1 MFFKQWSKAALEY
14 LSSFNVDK
22 NPVVQYKVFR
32 YDPFINAEPWVQLY
46 FIKDEEQSS
55 MLLDNLF
62 FIKNEKDESFSFRRS
77 CREGICGSCA
87 MNING
92 ENALSCL
99 YIMKE
104 HINLLNNEVRIYPL
118 PHMPVVKDL
127 IVCMKHFYLQYKS
140 INPFLQKNSIS
151 YIFDSSI
158 KSISNFFIG
167 NVKMYLSAPKKENI
181 QHDRYLLNG
190 LYECILCACC
200 STSCPSY
207 WWNRDRYLGPA
218 ILLQSYR
225 WIIDSRDDFFEN
237 RLDQVNDVY
246 KIGRCH
252 SILNCVSCCPKGL
265 NPAEAINNIKL
276 LLAIRDGVV
285 NFKHSK
291 WTKLED
297 LDREY
302 NKQYSNYDAL
312 IK

>member
-1 MFFKQWSKAALEY
+1 MLLSNFPIDPNAL
-14 LSSFNVDK
+14 
-22 NPVVQYKVFR
+22 VQYKVFR

-46 FIKDEEQSS
+46 FIPSDSHSS

-62 FIKNEKDESFSFRRS
+62 YLKNEKDESLSYRRS

-92 ENALSCL
+92 ENALACL

-104 HINLLNNEVRIYPL
+104 HLNILNNEVRIFPL

-140 INPFLQKNSIS
+140 INPFLLKNSMSNVNIELS
-151 YIFDSSI
+151 KNLLSFLFNSS
-158 KSISNFFIG
+158 
-167 NVKMYLSAPKKENI
+167 MLLTLPKKENI
-181 QHDRYLLNG
+181 QFDRYLLNG

-207 WWNRDRYLGPA
+207 WWNKDRYLGPA

-225 WIIDSRDDFFEN
+225 WLIDSRDDFFFS
-237 RLDQVNDVY
+237 RLAQLDDVY
-246 KIGRCH
+246 KVGRCH

-276 LLAIRDGVV
+276 LINL
-285 NFKHSK
+285 N
-291 WTKLED
+291 
-297 LDREY
+297 
-302 NKQYSNYDAL
+302 NN
-312 IK
+312 

>member
-1 MFFKQWSKAALEY
+1 MFLKATKKLET
-14 LSSFNVDK
+14 LFNSLTVSNNTLVK
-22 NPVVQYKVFR
+22 YKVFR
-32 YDPFINAEPWVQLY
+32 YDPFLNNEPWVQLY
-46 FIKDEEQSS
+46 FIPKEVESS

-62 FIKNEKDESFSFRRS
+62 YSKNEKDESISFRRS

-92 ENALSCL
+92 ENALACL

-104 HINLLNNEVRIYPL
+104 HASFNDEIRIYPL

-140 INPFLQKNSIS
+140 INPFLINPKINSL
-151 YIFDSSI
+151 
-158 KSISNFFIG
+158 FIQWDLLKRLNIVSG
-167 NVKMYLSAPKKENI
+167 TVCAPKKENI

-218 ILLQSYR
+218 VLLQSYR
-225 WIIDSRDDFFEN
+225 WLIDSRDNGFFN
-237 RLDQVNDVY
+237 RLINLDDVY
-246 KIGRCH
+246 KVGRCH
-252 SILNCVSCCPKGL
+252 SILNCVSCCPKDL

-276 LLAIRDGVV
+276 LI
-285 NFKHSK
+285 
-291 WTKLED
+291 D
-297 LDREY
+297 LYNSSDFDDRYEY
-302 NKQYSNYDAL
+302 EKDLSETSFINNK
-312 IK
+312 

>member
-1 MFFKQWSKAALEY
+1 VFLKKILNIPSTL
-14 LSSFNVDK
+14 LSHFPVDTSSL
-22 NPVVQYKVFR
+22 VQYRVFR

-46 FIKDEEQSS
+46 FITLGAQSS

-62 FIKNEKDESFSFRRS
+62 YLKNEKDESLAFRRS

-92 ENALSCL
+92 ENALACL

-104 HINLLNNEVRIYPL
+104 HLNVLNNELRIFPL

-140 INPFLQKNSIS
+140 INPFLLKNSMTYIS
-151 YIFDSSI
+151 SNLKNSLFSFFYNTNIFVS
-158 KSISNFFIG
+158 
-167 NVKMYLSAPKKENI
+167 LPKKENI
-181 QHDRYLLNG
+181 QFDRYLLNG

-207 WWNRDRYLGPA
+207 WWNKDRYLGPA
-218 ILLQSYR
+218 VLLQSYR
-225 WIIDSRDDFFEN
+225 WLIDSRDDFFFS
-237 RLDQVNDVY
+237 RLSQVNDVY
-246 KIGRCH
+246 KVGRCH

-276 LLAIRDGVV
+276 LINMNL
-285 NFKHSK
+285 N
-291 WTKLED
+291 
-297 LDREY
+297 
-302 NKQYSNYDAL
+302 
-312 IK
+312 

>member
-1 MFFKQWSKAALEY
+1 VFFKKILNIPSTL
-14 LSSFNVDK
+14 LSNFPVDTSSL
-22 NPVVQYKVFR
+22 VQYRVFR

-46 FIKDEEQSS
+46 FITLGAQSS

-62 FIKNEKDESFSFRRS
+62 YLKNEKDESLAFRRS

-92 ENALSCL
+92 ENALACL

-104 HINLLNNEVRIYPL
+104 HLNVLNNELRIFPL

-140 INPFLQKNSIS
+140 INPFLLKNSMTYIS
-151 YIFDSSI
+151 SDLKNSLFSFFYNTSIFVS
-158 KSISNFFIG
+158 
-167 NVKMYLSAPKKENI
+167 LPKKENI
-181 QHDRYLLNG
+181 QFDRYLLNG

-207 WWNRDRYLGPA
+207 WWNKDRYLGPA
-218 ILLQSYR
+218 VLLQSYR
-225 WIIDSRDDFFEN
+225 WLIDSRDDFFFS
-237 RLDQVNDVY
+237 RLSQVNDVY
-246 KIGRCH
+246 KVGRCH

-276 LLAIRDGVV
+276 LINMNL
-285 NFKHSK
+285 N
-291 WTKLED
+291 
-297 LDREY
+297 
-302 NKQYSNYDAL
+302 
-312 IK
+312 

>member
-1 MFFKQWSKAALEY
+1 MFFKKILNVSSTLLSNFPIDPNAL
-14 LSSFNVDK
+14 
-22 NPVVQYKVFR
+22 VQYKVFR

-46 FIKDEEQSS
+46 FIPSEFHSS

-62 FIKNEKDESFSFRRS
+62 YLKNEKDESLSYRRS

-92 ENALSCL
+92 ENALACL

-104 HINLLNNEVRIYPL
+104 HLNILNNEVRIFPL

-140 INPFLQKNSIS
+140 INPFLLKNSIS
-151 YIFDSSI
+151 NVSVELGKNLLSFLFNSS
-158 KSISNFFIG
+158 
-167 NVKMYLSAPKKENI
+167 MLLTLPKKENI
-181 QHDRYLLNG
+181 QFDRYLLNG

-207 WWNRDRYLGPA
+207 WWNKDRYLGPA

-225 WIIDSRDDFFEN
+225 WLIDSRDDFFFS
-237 RLDQVNDVY
+237 RLAQLDDVY
-246 KIGRCH
+246 KVGRCH

-276 LLAIRDGVV
+276 LINL
-285 NFKHSK
+285 N
-291 WTKLED
+291 
-297 LDREY
+297 
-302 NKQYSNYDAL
+302 NN
-312 IK
+312 

>member
-1 MFFKQWSKAALEY
+1 M
-14 LSSFNVDK
+14 VDTDTL
-22 NPVVQYKVFR
+22 VQYKVFR
-32 YDPFINAEPWVQLY
+32 YDPFLNAEPWVQLF
-46 FIKDEEQSS
+46 FINTNAQSS

-62 FIKNEKDESFSFRRS
+62 YLKNEKDEGLSFRRS

-92 ENALSCL
+92 ENALACL

-104 HINLLNNEVRIYPL
+104 HINSINNEVRIFPL

-140 INPFLQKNSIS
+140 INPFLLKDSL
-151 YIFDSSI
+151 SSI
-158 KSISNFFIG
+158 FYDLYIMENISFFYY
-167 NVKMYLSAPKKENI
+167 NLKMNISLPRKENI
-181 QHDRYLLNG
+181 QFDRYLLNG

-225 WIIDSRDDFFEN
+225 WLIDSRDDFFFQ
-237 RLDQVNDVY
+237 RLAQVNDVY
-246 KIGRCH
+246 KVGRCH

-276 LLAIRDGVV
+276 LIHL
-285 NFKHSK
+285 N
-291 WTKLED
+291 
-297 LDREY
+297 LD
-302 NKQYSNYDAL
+302 
-312 IK
+312 

>member
-1 MFFKQWSKAALEY
+1 MFFKKILNIPSTL
-14 LSSFNVDK
+14 LSNFPVDTSSL
-22 NPVVQYKVFR
+22 VQYRVFR

-46 FIKDEEQSS
+46 FITLGAQSS

-62 FIKNEKDESFSFRRS
+62 YLKNEKDESLAFRRS

-92 ENALSCL
+92 ENALACL

-104 HINLLNNEVRIYPL
+104 HLNVLNNELRIFPL

-140 INPFLQKNSIS
+140 INPFLLKNSIT
-151 YIFDSSI
+151 YISSNLKDSLFFLFYNTSI
-158 KSISNFFIG
+158 LVS
-167 NVKMYLSAPKKENI
+167 LPKKENI
-181 QHDRYLLNG
+181 QFDRYLLNG

-207 WWNRDRYLGPA
+207 WWNKDRYLGPA
-218 ILLQSYR
+218 VLLQSYR
-225 WIIDSRDDFFEN
+225 WLIDSRDDFFFS
-237 RLDQVNDVY
+237 RLSQVNDVY
-246 KIGRCH
+246 KVGRCH

-276 LLAIRDGVV
+276 LINMNL
-285 NFKHSK
+285 N
-291 WTKLED
+291 
-297 LDREY
+297 
-302 NKQYSNYDAL
+302 
-312 IK
+312 

>member
-1 MFFKQWSKAALEY
+1 MFFKKILNIPSTL
-14 LSSFNVDK
+14 LSNFPVDTSSL
-22 NPVVQYKVFR
+22 VQYRVFR

-46 FIKDEEQSS
+46 FITIGAQSS

-62 FIKNEKDESFSFRRS
+62 YLKNEKDESLAFRRS

-92 ENALSCL
+92 ENALACL

-104 HINLLNNEVRIYPL
+104 HLNVLNNELRIFPL

-140 INPFLQKNSIS
+140 INPFLLKNSMTYIS
-151 YIFDSSI
+151 SDLKNSLFS
-158 KSISNFFIG
+158 FFY
-167 NVKMYLSAPKKENI
+167 NTSMFVSLPKKENI
-181 QHDRYLLNG
+181 QFDRYLLNG

-207 WWNRDRYLGPA
+207 WWNKDRYLGPA
-218 ILLQSYR
+218 VLLQSYR
-225 WIIDSRDDFFEN
+225 WLIDSRDDFFFS
-237 RLDQVNDVY
+237 RLSQVNDVY
-246 KIGRCH
+246 KVGRCH

-276 LLAIRDGVV
+276 LINMNL
-285 NFKHSK
+285 N
-291 WTKLED
+291 
-297 LDREY
+297 
-302 NKQYSNYDAL
+302 
-312 IK
+312 

>member
-1 MFFKQWSKAALEY
+1 MFFKNLLTNSLFSNFSIDPQGLT
-14 LSSFNVDK
+14 
-22 NPVVQYKVFR
+22 QYKVFR
-32 YDPFINAEPWVQLY
+32 YDPFVNAEPWVQLY
-46 FIKDEEQSS
+46 FISNEQQSS

-62 FIKNEKDESFSFRRS
+62 YLKNEKDEGISFRRS

-92 ENALSCL
+92 ENALACL

-104 HINLLNNEVRIYPL
+104 HINALNNEVRIFPL

-140 INPFLQKNSIS
+140 INPFLLKHNLS
-151 YIFDSSI
+151 YVLV
-158 KSISNFFIG
+158 NFRKQFSTFLLNTHFI
-167 NVKMYLSAPKKENI
+167 VSLPIKENI

-207 WWNRDRYLGPA
+207 WWNKDRYLGPA

-225 WIIDSRDDFFEN
+225 WLIDSRDDFFFS
-237 RLDQVNDVY
+237 RLSQVNDAY
-246 KIGRCH
+246 KVGRCH

-276 LLAIRDGVV
+276 LIHL
-285 NFKHSK
+285 N
-291 WTKLED
+291 
-297 LDREY
+297 LD
-302 NKQYSNYDAL
+302 
-312 IK
+312 

>member
-1 MFFKQWSKAALEY
+1 MFLKKIFNI
-14 LSSFNVDK
+14 SSNLFSNFNIDS
-22 NPVVQYKVFR
+22 NSMIQYKVFR

-46 FIKDEEQSS
+46 FISNENQSS

-62 FIKNEKDESFSFRRS
+62 YLKNERDESISYRRS

-92 ENALSCL
+92 ENALACL

-104 HINLLNNEVRIYPL
+104 HLNVLNNEVRIFPL

-140 INPFLQKNSIS
+140 INPFLLKHSLSHVSVNLKKSILG
-151 YIFDSSI
+151 FFFNSSI
-158 KSISNFFIG
+158 LVSS
-167 NVKMYLSAPKKENI
+167 PKKENI
-181 QHDRYLLNG
+181 QFDRYLLNG

-207 WWNRDRYLGPA
+207 WWNKDRYLGPA

-225 WIIDSRDDFFEN
+225 WLIDSRDDFFFS
-237 RLDQVNDVY
+237 RLSQLDDVY
-246 KIGRCH
+246 KVGRCH

-276 LLAIRDGVV
+276 LINL
-285 NFKHSK
+285 
-291 WTKLED
+291 
-297 LDREY
+297 
-302 NKQYSNYDAL
+302 NK
-312 IK
+312 

>member
-1 MFFKQWSKAALEY
+1 MFFKKILNIPSTL
-14 LSSFNVDK
+14 LSNFPVDTSSL
-22 NPVVQYKVFR
+22 VQYRVFR

-46 FIKDEEQSS
+46 FITLGAQAS

-62 FIKNEKDESFSFRRS
+62 YLKNEKDESLAFRRS

-92 ENALSCL
+92 ENALACL

-104 HINLLNNEVRIYPL
+104 HLNVLNNELRIFPL

-140 INPFLQKNSIS
+140 INPFLLKNSMS
-151 YIFDSSI
+151 YISSDL
-158 KSISNFFIG
+158 KNSLFSFFYNTSILVS
-167 NVKMYLSAPKKENI
+167 LPKKENI
-181 QHDRYLLNG
+181 QFDRYLLNG

-207 WWNRDRYLGPA
+207 WWNKDRYLGPA
-218 ILLQSYR
+218 VLLQSYR
-225 WIIDSRDDFFEN
+225 WLIDSRDDFFFS
-237 RLDQVNDVY
+237 RLSQVNDVY
-246 KIGRCH
+246 KVGRCH

-276 LLAIRDGVV
+276 LINMNL
-285 NFKHSK
+285 N
-291 WTKLED
+291 
-297 LDREY
+297 
-302 NKQYSNYDAL
+302 
-312 IK
+312 

>member
-1 MFFKQWSKAALEY
+1 VFFKNL
-14 LSSFNVDK
+14 LTNNLFSSFHVDSSGLT
-22 NPVVQYKVFR
+22 QYKVFR

-46 FIKDEEQSS
+46 FIGNEQQSS

-62 FIKNEKDESFSFRRS
+62 YLKNEKDESISFRRS

-92 ENALSCL
+92 ENALACL

-104 HINLLNNEVRIYPL
+104 HINALNNEVRIFPL

-140 INPFLQKNSIS
+140 INPFLLKHGLS
-151 YIFDSSI
+151 YVVVNLKKKLYSFLL
-158 KSISNFFIG
+158 NTHFI
-167 NVKMYLSAPKKENI
+167 VSLPIKENV
-181 QHDRYLLNG
+181 QYDRYLLNG

-207 WWNRDRYLGPA
+207 WWNKDRYLGPA

-225 WIIDSRDDFFEN
+225 WLIDSRDDFFFS
-237 RLDQVNDVY
+237 RLSQVNDAY
-246 KIGRCH
+246 KVGRCH

-276 LLAIRDGVV
+276 LI
-285 NFKHSK
+285 NMN
-291 WTKLED
+291 
-297 LDREY
+297 LD
-302 NKQYSNYDAL
+302 
-312 IK
+312 

>member
-1 MFFKQWSKAALEY
+1 MFFKNLSKKALHF
-14 LSSFNVDK
+14 LSTFNVEQGL
-22 NPVVQYKVFR
+22 VIQYKVFR
-32 YDPFINAEPWVQLY
+32 YDPFLNAEPWVQLF
-46 FIKDEEQSS
+46 FINSEVQSS

-62 FIKNEKDESFSFRRS
+62 YLKNEKDEALSFRRS

-92 ENALSCL
+92 ENALACL

-104 HINLLNNEVRIYPL
+104 HINSINNEVRIYPL

-140 INPFLQKNSIS
+140 INPFLLKHSLS
-151 YIFDSSI
+151 YIFDMYDI
-158 KSISNFFIG
+158 KKNISVFFY
-167 NVKMYLSAPKKENI
+167 NLKMNISLPKKENI
-181 QHDRYLLNG
+181 QYDRYLLNG

-207 WWNRDRYLGPA
+207 WWNKDRYLGPA

-225 WIIDSRDDFFEN
+225 WLIDSRDDFFFS
-237 RLDQVNDVY
+237 RLAQVDDVY

-276 LLAIRDGVV
+276 LIHL
-285 NFKHSK
+285 NMH
-291 WTKLED
+291 
-297 LDREY
+297 
-302 NKQYSNYDAL
+302 
-312 IK
+312 

>member
-1 MFFKQWSKAALEY
+1 VFFKKILNIPSTL
-14 LSSFNVDK
+14 LSNFPVDTSSL
-22 NPVVQYKVFR
+22 VQYRVFR

-46 FIKDEEQSS
+46 FITLGAQAS

-62 FIKNEKDESFSFRRS
+62 YLKNEKDESLAFRRS

-92 ENALSCL
+92 ENALACL

-104 HINLLNNEVRIYPL
+104 HLNVLNNELRIFPL

-140 INPFLQKNSIS
+140 INPFLLKNSMS
-151 YIFDSSI
+151 YISSDL
-158 KSISNFFIG
+158 KNSLFSFFYNTSILVS
-167 NVKMYLSAPKKENI
+167 LPKKENI
-181 QHDRYLLNG
+181 QFDRYLLNG

-207 WWNRDRYLGPA
+207 WWNKDRYLGPA
-218 ILLQSYR
+218 VLLQSYR
-225 WIIDSRDDFFEN
+225 WLIDSRDDFFFS
-237 RLDQVNDVY
+237 RLSQVNDVY
-246 KIGRCH
+246 KVGRCH

-276 LLAIRDGVV
+276 LINMNL
-285 NFKHSK
+285 N
-291 WTKLED
+291 
-297 LDREY
+297 
-302 NKQYSNYDAL
+302 
-312 IK
+312 

>member
-1 MFFKQWSKAALEY
+1 VFLKKILNIPSMLLSNFPIDSNALI
-14 LSSFNVDK
+14 
-22 NPVVQYKVFR
+22 QYKVFR

-46 FIKDEEQSS
+46 FIHNDVHSS

-62 FIKNEKDESFSFRRS
+62 YLKNEKDESISYRRS

-92 ENALSCL
+92 ENALACL

-104 HINLLNNEVRIYPL
+104 HLNVLNNEVRIFPL
-118 PHMPVVKDL
+118 PHMPVIKDL

-140 INPFLQKNSIS
+140 INPFLLKNSIS
-151 YIFDSSI
+151 YVSSNLNQ
-158 KSISNFFIG
+158 KLLTFSFNTS
-167 NVKMYLSAPKKENI
+167 MLLTLPKKENI
-181 QHDRYLLNG
+181 QFDRYLLNG

-207 WWNRDRYLGPA
+207 WWNKDRYLGPA

-225 WIIDSRDDFFEN
+225 WLIDSRDDFFFS
-237 RLDQVNDVY
+237 RLAQLDDVY
-246 KIGRCH
+246 KVGRCH

-276 LLAIRDGVV
+276 LINL
-285 NFKHSK
+285 NSK
-291 WTKLED
+291 
-297 LDREY
+297 
-302 NKQYSNYDAL
+302 
-312 IK
+312 

>member
-1 MFFKQWSKAALEY
+1 VFLKKILNIPSMLLSNFPIDSNALI
-14 LSSFNVDK
+14 
-22 NPVVQYKVFR
+22 QYKVFR
-32 YDPFINAEPWVQLY
+32 YDPFINSEPWVQLY
-46 FIKDEEQSS
+46 FIHNDVHSS

-62 FIKNEKDESFSFRRS
+62 YLKNEKDESISYRRS

-92 ENALSCL
+92 ENALACL

-104 HINLLNNEVRIYPL
+104 HLNVLNSEVRIFPL

-140 INPFLQKNSIS
+140 INPFLLKNSIS
-151 YIFDSSI
+151 YVSHNLNQKLLTFSFNTS
-158 KSISNFFIG
+158 
-167 NVKMYLSAPKKENI
+167 MLLTLPKKENI
-181 QHDRYLLNG
+181 QFDRYLLNG

-207 WWNRDRYLGPA
+207 WWNKDRYLGPA

-225 WIIDSRDDFFEN
+225 WLIDSRDDFFFS
-237 RLDQVNDVY
+237 RLAQLDDVY
-246 KIGRCH
+246 KVGRCH

-276 LLAIRDGVV
+276 LINL
-285 NFKHSK
+285 NSK
-291 WTKLED
+291 
-297 LDREY
+297 
-302 NKQYSNYDAL
+302 
-312 IK
+312 

>member
-1 MFFKQWSKAALEY
+1 MFLKKILNIPSTL
-14 LSSFNVDK
+14 LSHFPVDTSSL
-22 NPVVQYKVFR
+22 VQYRVFR

-46 FIKDEEQSS
+46 FITLGAQSS

-62 FIKNEKDESFSFRRS
+62 YLKNEKDESLAFRRS

-92 ENALSCL
+92 ENALACL

-104 HINLLNNEVRIYPL
+104 HLNVLNNELRIFPL

-140 INPFLQKNSIS
+140 INPFLLKNSMTYIS
-151 YIFDSSI
+151 SNLKNSLFSFFYNTNIFVS
-158 KSISNFFIG
+158 
-167 NVKMYLSAPKKENI
+167 LPKKENI
-181 QHDRYLLNG
+181 QFDRYLLNG

-207 WWNRDRYLGPA
+207 WWNKDRYLGPA
-218 ILLQSYR
+218 VLLQSYR
-225 WIIDSRDDFFEN
+225 WLIDSRDDFFFS
-237 RLDQVNDVY
+237 RLSQVNDVY
-246 KIGRCH
+246 KVGRCH

-276 LLAIRDGVV
+276 LINMNL
-285 NFKHSK
+285 N
-291 WTKLED
+291 
-297 LDREY
+297 
-302 NKQYSNYDAL
+302 
-312 IK
+312 

>member
-1 MFFKQWSKAALEY
+1 MFLKKILNIPSTLLSNFPIDSSAL
-14 LSSFNVDK
+14 
-22 NPVVQYKVFR
+22 VQYKVFR
-32 YDPFINAEPWVQLY
+32 YDPFVNSEPWVQLY
-46 FIKDEEQSS
+46 FISNEAQSS

-62 FIKNEKDESFSFRRS
+62 YLKNEKDESLSFRRS

-92 ENALSCL
+92 ENVLACL

-104 HINLLNNEVRIYPL
+104 HLNALNNEIRIFPL

-140 INPFLQKNSIS
+140 INPFLLQNSVS
-151 YIFDSSI
+151 YII
-158 KSISNFFIG
+158 TNFKYNILSFLN
-167 NVKMYLSAPKKENI
+167 NVNLVVSLPKKENI
-181 QHDRYLLNG
+181 QFDRYLLNG

-207 WWNRDRYLGPA
+207 WWNKDRYLGPA

-225 WIIDSRDDFFEN
+225 WLIDSRDDFFFS
-237 RLDQVNDVY
+237 RLSQVNDVY
-246 KIGRCH
+246 KVGRCH

-276 LLAIRDGVV
+276 LINMNL
-285 NFKHSK
+285 N
-291 WTKLED
+291 
-297 LDREY
+297 
-302 NKQYSNYDAL
+302 
-312 IK
+312 

>member
-1 MFFKQWSKAALEY
+1 VFLKKILNIPSML
-14 LSSFNVDK
+14 LSSFPVDS
-22 NPVVQYKVFR
+22 NALIQYKVFR
-32 YDPFINAEPWVQLY
+32 YDPFINSEPWVQLY
-46 FIKDEEQSS
+46 FISNEAHSS

-62 FIKNEKDESFSFRRS
+62 YLKNEKDESLSYRRS

-92 ENALSCL
+92 ENALACL

-104 HINLLNNEVRIYPL
+104 HLNVLNNEVRIFPL

-140 INPFLQKNSIS
+140 INPFLLKNSIS
-151 YIFDSSI
+151 YVSS
-158 KSISNFFIG
+158 
-167 NVKMYLSAPKKENI
+167 YLTTKLLTLGFNTSMLLTLPKKENI
-181 QHDRYLLNG
+181 QFDRYLLNG

-207 WWNRDRYLGPA
+207 WWNKDRYLGPA

-225 WIIDSRDDFFEN
+225 WLIDSRDDFFFS
-237 RLDQVNDVY
+237 RLGQLDDVY
-246 KIGRCH
+246 KVGRCH

-276 LLAIRDGVV
+276 LINL
-285 NFKHSK
+285 N
-291 WTKLED
+291 TK
-297 LDREY
+297 
-302 NKQYSNYDAL
+302 
-312 IK
+312 

>member
-1 MFFKQWSKAALEY
+1 MFLKKILNIPSMLLSNFPVDSNALI
-14 LSSFNVDK
+14 
-22 NPVVQYKVFR
+22 QYKVFR
-32 YDPFINAEPWVQLY
+32 YDPFVNSEPWVQLY
-46 FIKDEEQSS
+46 FIANESHSS

-62 FIKNEKDESFSFRRS
+62 YLKNEKDESLSYRRS

-92 ENALSCL
+92 ENALACL

-104 HINLLNNEVRIYPL
+104 HLNVLNNEVRIFPL

-140 INPFLQKNSIS
+140 INPFLLKNSIS
-151 YIFDSSI
+151 YVSEVLNKKLIELGFNSS
-158 KSISNFFIG
+158 
-167 NVKMYLSAPKKENI
+167 MLLTPPKKENI
-181 QHDRYLLNG
+181 QFDRYLLNG

-207 WWNRDRYLGPA
+207 WWNKDRYLGPA

-225 WIIDSRDDFFEN
+225 WLIDSRDDFFFS
-237 RLDQVNDVY
+237 RLGQLDDVY
-246 KIGRCH
+246 KVGRCH

-276 LLAIRDGVV
+276 LINL
-285 NFKHSK
+285 NS
-291 WTKLED
+291 
-297 LDREY
+297 
-302 NKQYSNYDAL
+302 
-312 IK
+312 

>member
-1 MFFKQWSKAALEY
+1 MFLKKILNISSNIFSNFTVDNNAL
-14 LSSFNVDK
+14 
-22 NPVVQYKVFR
+22 VQYKVFR

-46 FIKDEEQSS
+46 FISNDNQSA

-62 FIKNEKDESFSFRRS
+62 YLKNERDESISFRRS

-92 ENALSCL
+92 ENALACL

-104 HINLLNNEVRIYPL
+104 HLNVLNNEVRIFPL

-140 INPFLQKNSIS
+140 INPFLLKNSLKDIS
-151 YIFDSSI
+151 TNLNKIM
-158 KSISNFFIG
+158 SNFLF
-167 NVKMYLSAPKKENI
+167 NTSVLVSFPKKENT
-181 QHDRYLLNG
+181 QFDRYLLDG

-207 WWNRDRYLGPA
+207 WWNKDRYLGPA

-225 WIIDSRDDFFEN
+225 WLIDSRDDFFFS
-237 RLDQVNDVY
+237 RLSQLDDVY
-246 KIGRCH
+246 KVGRCH

-276 LLAIRDGVV
+276 LINL
-285 NFKHSK
+285 
-291 WTKLED
+291 
-297 LDREY
+297 
-302 NKQYSNYDAL
+302 NK
-312 IK
+312 

>member
-1 MFFKQWSKAALEY
+1 VFFKKILNIPSTL
-14 LSSFNVDK
+14 LSNFPVDTSSL
-22 NPVVQYKVFR
+22 VQYRVFR

-46 FIKDEEQSS
+46 FITLGAQSS

-62 FIKNEKDESFSFRRS
+62 YLKNEKDESLAFRRS

-92 ENALSCL
+92 ENALACL

-104 HINLLNNEVRIYPL
+104 HLNVLNNELRIFPL

-140 INPFLQKNSIS
+140 INPFLLKNSIT
-151 YIFDSSI
+151 YISSNLKDSLFSLFYNTSI
-158 KSISNFFIG
+158 LVS
-167 NVKMYLSAPKKENI
+167 LPKKENI
-181 QHDRYLLNG
+181 QFDRYLLNG

-207 WWNRDRYLGPA
+207 WWNKDRYLGPA
-218 ILLQSYR
+218 VLLQSYR
-225 WIIDSRDDFFEN
+225 WLIDSRDDFFFS
-237 RLDQVNDVY
+237 RLSQVNDVY
-246 KIGRCH
+246 KVGRCH

-276 LLAIRDGVV
+276 LINMNL
-285 NFKHSK
+285 N
-291 WTKLED
+291 
-297 LDREY
+297 
-302 NKQYSNYDAL
+302 
-312 IK
+312 

>member
-1 MFFKQWSKAALEY
+1 MFFKKLLASSLFNSFN
-14 LSSFNVDK
+14 LSSSTL
-22 NPVVQYKVFR
+22 VQYKVFR

-46 FIKDEEQSS
+46 FISNEQQSS

-62 FIKNEKDESFSFRRS
+62 YLKNEKDESISFRRS

-92 ENALSCL
+92 GNVLACL

-104 HINLLNNEVRIYPL
+104 HISVLNNEIRIFPL

-140 INPFLQKNSIS
+140 INPFLLKHNLAYIILNLKKNINLFYFNTSLIVS
-151 YIFDSSI
+151 LPI
-158 KSISNFFIG
+158 
-167 NVKMYLSAPKKENI
+167 KENI
-181 QHDRYLLNG
+181 QYDRVLLNG

-207 WWNRDRYLGPA
+207 WWNKDRYLGPA

-225 WIIDSRDDFFEN
+225 WLIDSRDDFFFS
-237 RLDQVNDVY
+237 RLSQVNDAY
-246 KIGRCH
+246 KVGRCH

-276 LLAIRDGVV
+276 LIHMNQD
-285 NFKHSK
+285 
-291 WTKLED
+291 
-297 LDREY
+297 
-302 NKQYSNYDAL
+302 
-312 IK
+312 

>member
-1 MFFKQWSKAALEY
+1 VFFKKLLASSLFNSFN
-14 LSSFNVDK
+14 LSSSTL
-22 NPVVQYKVFR
+22 VQYKVFR

-46 FIKDEEQSS
+46 FISNEQQSS

-62 FIKNEKDESFSFRRS
+62 YLKNEKDESISFRRS

-92 ENALSCL
+92 GNVLACL

-104 HINLLNNEVRIYPL
+104 HISVLNNEIRIFPL

-140 INPFLQKNSIS
+140 INPFLLKHNLAYIILNLKKNINLFYFNTSLIVS
-151 YIFDSSI
+151 LPI
-158 KSISNFFIG
+158 
-167 NVKMYLSAPKKENI
+167 KENI
-181 QHDRYLLNG
+181 QYDRVLLNG

-207 WWNRDRYLGPA
+207 WWNKDRYLGPA

-225 WIIDSRDDFFEN
+225 WLIDSRDDFFFS
-237 RLDQVNDVY
+237 RLSQVNDAY
-246 KIGRCH
+246 KVGRCH

-276 LLAIRDGVV
+276 LIHMNQD
-285 NFKHSK
+285 
-291 WTKLED
+291 
-297 LDREY
+297 
-302 NKQYSNYDAL
+302 
-312 IK
+312 

>member
-1 MFFKQWSKAALEY
+1 MLFKTLSKKALRY
-14 LSSFNVDK
+14 LSTLNVEQGLLI
-22 NPVVQYKVFR
+22 QYKVFR
-32 YDPFINAEPWVQLY
+32 YDPFLNSEPWVQLF
-46 FIKDEEQSS
+46 FINNEAQSS

-62 FIKNEKDESFSFRRS
+62 YLKNEKDEAFSFRRS

-92 ENALSCL
+92 ENALACL

-104 HINLLNNEVRIYPL
+104 HINSISNEVRIYPL

-140 INPFLQKNSIS
+140 INPFLLKYNLS
-151 YIFDSSI
+151 YILNTYII
-158 KSISNFFIG
+158 KKNISFFIY
-167 NVKMYLSAPKKENI
+167 NIKMNISLPKKENI
-181 QHDRYLLNG
+181 QFDRYLLNG

-207 WWNRDRYLGPA
+207 WWNKDRYLGPA

-225 WIIDSRDDFFEN
+225 WLIDSRDDFFFT
-237 RLDQVNDVY
+237 RLSQVNDVY
-246 KIGRCH
+246 KTGRCH

-276 LLAIRDGVV
+276 LIQL
-285 NFKHSK
+285 NTH
-291 WTKLED
+291 
-297 LDREY
+297 
-302 NKQYSNYDAL
+302 
-312 IK
+312 

>member
-1 MFFKQWSKAALEY
+1 MFLKKILNISSTL
-14 LSSFNVDK
+14 LSNFLLDGNIL
-22 NPVVQYKVFR
+22 VQYKVFR

-46 FIKDEEQSS
+46 FVASELQSS

-62 FIKNEKDESFSFRRS
+62 YLKNEKDESLSFRRS

-92 ENALSCL
+92 ENTLSCL

-104 HINLLNNEVRIYPL
+104 HLNILNNELRIFPL

-140 INPFLQKNSIS
+140 INPFLLKHSLS
-151 YIFDSSI
+151 YINIHFNN
-158 KSISNFFIG
+158 KLLTFLYNVEMTISLPI
-167 NVKMYLSAPKKENI
+167 KENI
-181 QHDRYLLNG
+181 QFDRYLLNG

-207 WWNRDRYLGPA
+207 WWNKDRYLGPA

-225 WIIDSRDDFFEN
+225 WLIDSRDDFFFS
-237 RLDQVNDVY
+237 RLSQVNDIY
-246 KIGRCH
+246 KVGRCH

-276 LLAIRDGVV
+276 LIDM
-285 NFKHSK
+285 NS
-291 WTKLED
+291 
-297 LDREY
+297 
-302 NKQYSNYDAL
+302 
-312 IK
+312 

>member
-1 MFFKQWSKAALEY
+1 MFLKKILNIPSTL
-14 LSSFNVDK
+14 LSNFPVDS
-22 NPVVQYKVFR
+22 NSLVQYKVFR

-46 FIKDEEQSS
+46 FITNEAQSY

-62 FIKNEKDESFSFRRS
+62 YLKNEKDESISFRRS

-92 ENALSCL
+92 ENALACL

-104 HINLLNNEVRIYPL
+104 HLNVLNNEVRIFPL

-140 INPFLQKNSIS
+140 INPFLTKHSIS
-151 YIFDSSI
+151 FVSI
-158 KSISNFFIG
+158 ELKKKLSNFFFNSSMLIS
-167 NVKMYLSAPKKENI
+167 VPKKENI
-181 QHDRYLLNG
+181 QFDRYLLNG

-207 WWNRDRYLGPA
+207 WWNKDRYLGPA

-225 WIIDSRDDFFEN
+225 WLIDSRDDFFFS
-237 RLDQVNDVY
+237 RLYQLDDVY
-246 KIGRCH
+246 KVGRCH

-276 LLAIRDGVV
+276 LINL
-285 NFKHSK
+285 NSK
-291 WTKLED
+291 
-297 LDREY
+297 
-302 NKQYSNYDAL
+302 
-312 IK
+312 

>member
-1 MFFKQWSKAALEY
+1 VFLKKILNIPSMLLSNFPVDSNALI
-14 LSSFNVDK
+14 
-22 NPVVQYKVFR
+22 QYKVFR
-32 YDPFINAEPWVQLY
+32 YDPFVNSEPWVQLY
-46 FIKDEEQSS
+46 FIANELHSS

-62 FIKNEKDESFSFRRS
+62 YLKNEKDESLSYRRS

-92 ENALSCL
+92 ENALACL

-104 HINLLNNEVRIYPL
+104 HLNVLNNEVRIFPL

-140 INPFLQKNSIS
+140 INPFLLKNSIS
-151 YIFDSSI
+151 YVSEVLNKKLIELGFNSS
-158 KSISNFFIG
+158 
-167 NVKMYLSAPKKENI
+167 MLLTPPKKENI
-181 QHDRYLLNG
+181 QFDRYLLNG

-207 WWNRDRYLGPA
+207 WWNKDRYLGPA

-225 WIIDSRDDFFEN
+225 WLIDSRDDFFFS
-237 RLDQVNDVY
+237 RLGQLDDVY
-246 KIGRCH
+246 KVGRCH

-276 LLAIRDGVV
+276 LINL
-285 NFKHSK
+285 NS
-291 WTKLED
+291 
-297 LDREY
+297 
-302 NKQYSNYDAL
+302 
-312 IK
+312 

>member
-1 MFFKQWSKAALEY
+1 MFFKKILNIPSIL
-14 LSSFNVDK
+14 LSNFPVDTSSL
-22 NPVVQYKVFR
+22 VQYRVFR

-46 FIKDEEQSS
+46 FITLGAQSS

-62 FIKNEKDESFSFRRS
+62 YIKNEKDESLAFRRS

-92 ENALSCL
+92 ENALACL

-104 HINLLNNEVRIYPL
+104 HLNVLNNELRIFPL

-140 INPFLQKNSIS
+140 INPFLLKNSMTYIS
-151 YIFDSSI
+151 TNLKDELFSLFYNTSI
-158 KSISNFFIG
+158 LVS
-167 NVKMYLSAPKKENI
+167 LPKKENI
-181 QHDRYLLNG
+181 QFDRYLLNG

-207 WWNRDRYLGPA
+207 WWNKDRYLGPA
-218 ILLQSYR
+218 VLLQSYR
-225 WIIDSRDDFFEN
+225 WLIDSRDDFFFS
-237 RLDQVNDVY
+237 RLSQVNDVY
-246 KIGRCH
+246 KVGRCH

-276 LLAIRDGVV
+276 LINMNL
-285 NFKHSK
+285 N
-291 WTKLED
+291 
-297 LDREY
+297 
-302 NKQYSNYDAL
+302 
-312 IK
+312 

>member
-1 MFFKQWSKAALEY
+1 MFFKKILNIPSTL
-14 LSSFNVDK
+14 LSNFPVDTSSL
-22 NPVVQYKVFR
+22 VQYRVFR

-46 FIKDEEQSS
+46 FITLGAQAS

-62 FIKNEKDESFSFRRS
+62 YLKNEKDESLAFRRS

-92 ENALSCL
+92 ENALACL

-104 HINLLNNEVRIYPL
+104 HLNVLNNELRIFPL

-140 INPFLQKNSIS
+140 INPFLLKNSMS
-151 YIFDSSI
+151 YISSYL
-158 KSISNFFIG
+158 KNSLFSFFYNTSILVS
-167 NVKMYLSAPKKENI
+167 LPKKENI
-181 QHDRYLLNG
+181 QFDRYLLNG

-207 WWNRDRYLGPA
+207 WLNKDRYLGPA
-218 ILLQSYR
+218 VLLQSYR
-225 WIIDSRDDFFEN
+225 WLIDSRDDFFFS
-237 RLDQVNDVY
+237 RLSQVNDVY
-246 KIGRCH
+246 KVGRCH

-276 LLAIRDGVV
+276 LINMNL
-285 NFKHSK
+285 N
-291 WTKLED
+291 
-297 LDREY
+297 
-302 NKQYSNYDAL
+302 
-312 IK
+312 

>member
-1 MFFKQWSKAALEY
+1 VFFKKILNIPSIL
-14 LSSFNVDK
+14 LSNFPVDTSSL
-22 NPVVQYKVFR
+22 VQYRVFR

-46 FIKDEEQSS
+46 FITLGAQSS

-62 FIKNEKDESFSFRRS
+62 YIKNEKDESLAFRRS

-92 ENALSCL
+92 ENALACL

-104 HINLLNNEVRIYPL
+104 HLNVLNNELRIFPL

-140 INPFLQKNSIS
+140 INPFLLKNSMTYIS
-151 YIFDSSI
+151 TNLKDELFSLFYNTSI
-158 KSISNFFIG
+158 LVS
-167 NVKMYLSAPKKENI
+167 LPKKENI
-181 QHDRYLLNG
+181 QFDRYLLNG

-207 WWNRDRYLGPA
+207 WWNKDRYLGPA
-218 ILLQSYR
+218 VLLQSYR
-225 WIIDSRDDFFEN
+225 WLIDSRDDFFFS
-237 RLDQVNDVY
+237 RLSQVNDVY
-246 KIGRCH
+246 KVGRCH

-276 LLAIRDGVV
+276 LINMNL
-285 NFKHSK
+285 N
-291 WTKLED
+291 
-297 LDREY
+297 
-302 NKQYSNYDAL
+302 
-312 IK
+312 